1 MRENAYALAL
11 ELNSL
16 TKRIDIMS
24 EKLPQLK
31 EEEEIVALTLSIENL
46 SAKYNMIRDKL
57 LTCEV

>member
-24 EKLPQLK
+24 EKLPLLKDK
-31 EEEEIVALTLSIENL
+31 EEIKTLTLSIENL
-46 SAKYNMIRDKL
+46 SAKYDMIRDKL
-57 LTCEV
+57 LACEV

>member
-24 EKLPQLK
+24 EKLPLLK
-31 EEEEIVALTLSIENL
+31 EEGEIEALTLSIENL
-46 SAKYNMIRDKL
+46 SAKYDMIRDKL
-57 LTCEV
+57 LACEV

>member
-31 EEEEIVALTLSIENL
+31 EEEVIVALTLSIENL
-46 SAKYNMIRDKL
+46 SAKYDMIKDKL
-57 LTCEV
+57 LACEV

>member
-24 EKLPQLK
+24 EKLPLLK
-31 EEEEIVALTLSIENL
+31 EEGEIEALTLSIENL
-46 SAKYNMIRDKL
+46 SAKYDMIRDKL
-57 LTCEV
+57 VACEV

>member
-31 EEEEIVALTLSIENL
+31 EEEEIIALTLSIESL

-57 LTCEV
+57 LACEV

>member
-46 SAKYNMIRDKL
+46 SAKYDMISDKL
-57 LTCEV
+57 LACEV